1 MANSVSYGFED
12 SVEIEISLEEIDGL
26 IMPDDYTGTHF

>member
-1 MANSVSYGFED
+1 MANSESDGFED

-26 IMPDDYTGTHF
+26 FMPDDYTGTHF

>member
-1 MANSVSYGFED
+1 MANSESDEYVQ
-12 SVEIEISLEEIDGL
+12 IEISLEEIDGL